1 MIVPPADVNKQ
12 NAQSMSTT
20 NSRLIL
26 GLWRIGQWGM
36 SPVQIAGLVSACLDL
51 GIDTFDLADIYGDYQ
66 CESMFGSA
74 LQTNPALKSRIK
86 LISKCGISL
95 VTPARPAHR
104 VKHYNTSS
112 EHIIASAENS
122 LASLGVEKLDL
133 LLIHRPDPL
142 MNADEVADAFDRL
155 KRAGKVAEFGVS
167 NFLPHQLELLQSRLD
182 EPLRTNQVE
191 VSLLH
196 LDSLFDGTLDQC
208 QRLNMT
214 PQAWSPLAGGE
225 LLHLHEATP
234 LNRTLSRAGHELGV
248 TREQLAIAWL
258 LRHPALVSPIL
269 GSGKL
274 PRIREL
280 VDAQNIVLDRQ
291 LWFEL
296 LEAATGHPVP

>member
-1 MIVPPADVNKQ
+1 MDT
-12 NAQSMSTT
+12 S

-36 SPVQIAGLVSACLDL
+36 SPDRMAGLITACLDL

-66 CESMFGSA
+66 CEPMFGAA
-74 LQTNPALKSRIK
+74 LQAHPALKSRVR
-86 LISKCGISL
+86 LISKCGIAL
-95 VTPARPAHR
+95 VSAARPAHR
-104 VKHYNTSS
+104 VKHYNTSR
-112 EHIIASAENS
+112 EHIIDSVENS
-122 LASLGVEKLDL
+122 LSCLGVEKLDL

-142 MNADEVADAFDRL
+142 MNANEIAAAFDRL
-155 KRAGKVAEFGVS
+155 KRSGKVEGFGVS
-167 NFLPHQLELLQSRLD
+167 NFLPHQFELLQSRLD
-182 EPLRTNQVE
+182 EPLRTNQIE

-208 QRLNMT
+208 QRLGVT
-214 PQAWSPLAGGE
+214 PQAWSPLAGGA
-225 LLHLHEATP
+225 LSHQHEGSP
-234 LNRTLSRAGHELGV
+234 LNRTLSRVGLELGV

-258 LRHPALVSPIL
+258 LRHPAHISPLL

-291 LWFEL
+291 TWFEL
-296 LEAATGHPVP
+296 LEAAMGREIP